1 MKYGRG
7 RGKRRMRK
15 ESNEER
21 NMKTGKRL
29 WK

>member
-7 RGKRRMRK
+7 RRKRRIRK
-15 ESNEER
+15 ESNQEH